1 MDKFWTFRALLDFM
15 ADRADVIGANMSNY
29 AGNME
34 ITGGNGD
41 QIIKIEVSV
50 KDKEE
55 KAND

>member
-34 ITGGNGD
+34 ITGDDGE
-41 QIIKIEVSV
+41 QIIKIELSI

-55 KAND
+55 KKND